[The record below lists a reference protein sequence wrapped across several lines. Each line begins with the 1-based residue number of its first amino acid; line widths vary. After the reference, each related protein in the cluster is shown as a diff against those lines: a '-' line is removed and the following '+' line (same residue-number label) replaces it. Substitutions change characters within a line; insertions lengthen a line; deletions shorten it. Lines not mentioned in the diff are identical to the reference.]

1 MSTLTLPKNYLLRKK
16 DEYENVY
23 LHGKRVHGEH
33 FSLILLPNNRA
44 YNRLGISIHGQ
55 LKGVARRNRI
65 KRIIREFFRLNKN
78 FLQEKS
84 SRNCKLPCMDLV
96 ITVRKGFSLENPAEI
111 AAAVGRLL
119 DGWSSK
125 VQL

>member
-65 KRIIREFFRLNKN
+65 KRIIREFFRLNKD
-78 FLQEKS
+78 FLQEKITR
-84 SRNCKLPCMDLV
+84 RNALPFMDIV
-96 ITVRKGFSLENPAEI
+96 MTVRKGFNQDNPADI
-111 AAAVGRLL
+111 ATAITTLL
-119 DGWSSK
+119 DQK
-125 VQL
+125 APVFL